1 MLTMNRRYNLT
12 NPNQT
17 LVKKVLTVCSAGLLR
32 SPTLA
37 NVLHKEYGYNTRSAG
52 ANKEYALVIADEALL
67 TWADEI
73 VCVESEV
80 FGLLCTEENLPILAD
95 KRVLVLDVPD
105 MYQWGDPEL
114 ERIAL
119 KQYDDADVMEV
130 AYA

>member
-17 LVKKVLTVCSAGLLR
+17 MAKKVLTVCSAGLLR

-37 NVLHKEYGYNTRSAG
+37 NVLHKEYGHNTRSAG
-52 ANKEYALVIADEALL
+52 ANSEYALVIADEALL

-73 VCVESEV
+73 VCVEGEV
-80 FGLLCTEENLPILAD
+80 FKMLCTEENLPILAE
-95 KRVLVLDVPD
+95 KRVLVLNVPD

-119 KQYDDADVMEV
+119 KQYDDADIMEV
-130 AYA
+130 AYV

>member
-12 NPNQT
+12 NHNQT

-80 FGLLCTEENLPILAD
+80 FELLCTEENLPILED
-95 KRVLVLDVPD
+95 KRVLVLNVPD

-119 KQYDDADVMEV
+119 KQYDDADIMEV
-130 AYA
+130 VHA